1 MLMYKTGDGIPQ
13 DIELAK
19 EYKKKAEDIRDHVQ
33 KDKGKYF
40 QKKMTCFFRENDFT
54 YFSILLFFRK
64 DLISR
69 RFRNCRRIR
78 NTWRTIIH

>member
-33 KDKGKYF
+33 KDKGKNF
-40 QKKMTCFFRENDFT
+40 
-54 YFSILLFFRK
+54 
-64 DLISR
+64 
-69 RFRNCRRIR
+69 
-78 NTWRTIIH
+78 H